1 MNGAADAMTPKFAD
15 NLESATADFAFDG
28 AANIFGAIACARGDE
43 RMAEGSFSTTRE
55 FARYLAGWRNF
66 YGEGGVCV
74 IAVLFGGEI
83 ELHEVAGLNDAI
95 ARNAMNDFVVD
106 TDTHVTGKIVN
117 HRRRRVSAVGGE
129 NSCAGFGYFPGRDA
143 WRDSRGHGAENCGD
157 DFAAGAEFI
166 ELFRRGD

>member
-1 MNGAADAMTPKFAD
+1 MNGAADAMPPKFAD

-28 AANIFGAIACARGDE
+28 AANIFGAIACARGDQ

-55 FARYLAGWRNF
+55 LVRYLAGWRNF
-66 YGEGGVCV
+66 YGAGGVCV

-83 ELHEVAGLNDAI
+83 ELHEVARLNDAI

-129 NSCAGFGYFPGRDA
+129 NSCACFG
-143 WRDSRGHGAENCGD
+143 
-157 DFAAGAEFI
+157 
-166 ELFRRGD
+166 

>member
-1 MNGAADAMTPKFAD
+1 MAPKFAD

-66 YGEGGVCV
+66 
-74 IAVLFGGEI
+74 
-83 ELHEVAGLNDAI
+83 
-95 ARNAMNDFVVD
+95 VVD
-106 TDTHVTGKIVN
+106 ADTHITGKIVN

-129 NSCAGFGYFPGRDA
+129 NSCAGFGYFRGRAA

-157 DFAAGAEFI
+157 DFAAGAEFV